1 MWQNPAYLP
10 TDIQIVKAVD
20 KKELAHLTDVIVF
33 STKGNRSK
41 VSLLSGGDY
50 DGDTVFLLQ
59 ICANIDLDLLGR
71 QTREHV
77 PTRQPSPC

>member
-10 TDIQIVKAVD
+10 TDIQRVKAVD

-50 DGDTVFLLQ
+50 DGDTVSSF
-59 ICANIDLDLLGR
+59 
-71 QTREHV
+71 
-77 PTRQPSPC
+77 PTLC